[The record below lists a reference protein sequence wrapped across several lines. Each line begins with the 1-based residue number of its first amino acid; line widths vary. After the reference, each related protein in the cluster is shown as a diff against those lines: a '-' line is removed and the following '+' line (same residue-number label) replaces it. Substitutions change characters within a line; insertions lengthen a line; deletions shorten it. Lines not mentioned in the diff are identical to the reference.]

1 VSLGTNPNRQ
11 NNSAEFSSQT
21 GRTVLNLRE
30 MLLRGDFQP
39 GERLSELPLVARLG
53 VSRTPIRLALDR
65 LANEGL
71 LESWPTGGFVVRA
84 FTFSDVYDAIEL
96 RGVLEGTAAR
106 LASERLQNP
115 SELDG
120 LRAIQEELG
129 RVIPP
134 AAALPPTIDSFARY
148 LDLNAAFHSTLIDLA
163 KSPMLRRTLDR
174 VQSLPFASPSATV
187 FARLKLPQAKELLAL
202 AESQHNAIIAAI
214 ESRQGGRAE
223 SVTREH
229 AGLALRNLE
238 SAMADKEVLSYVPGA
253 SLIRMTPTNV

>member
-1 VSLGTNPNRQ
+1 VPALANTTPDL
-11 NNSAEFSSQT
+11 SSQT

-71 LESWPTGGFVVRA
+71 LEIWPTGGFVVRA
-84 FTFSDVYDAIEL
+84 FTLTDVYDAIEM

-106 LASERLQNP
+106 LAAERLEDR
-115 SELDG
+115 SELAG
-120 LRAIQEELG
+120 LRTLEDELVVVMP
-129 RVIPP
+129 RAPELV
-134 AAALPPTIDSFARY
+134 PTIDSFARY
-148 LDLNAAFHSTLIDLA
+148 LDLNESFHSTVVHLA
-163 KSPMLRRTLDR
+163 KSSMLRRTLDR

-187 FARLKLPQAKELLAL
+187 FARLKLPQAKELLAI
-202 AESQHNAIIAAI
+202 AHEHHSAIIEAI
-214 ESRQGGRAE
+214 ENRQGSRAE
-223 SVTREH
+223 GLAREH

-238 SAMADKEVLSYVPGA
+238 AVLADKEGLRSVPGG
-253 SLIRMTPTNV
+253 SLIRMPGVAWT